1 MEADH
6 LRSDVLKSP
15 RKGKYISRRH
25 SAANV
30 PNVPAKAEGRRTSIS
45 ARRSSLVHGRP
56 AASGRRAS
64 LSDSGPGILK
74 GVSSGRRLSAD
85 NSGRRLSTDASART
99 RQGLRR
105 PSAVSVA
112 NVRRASLGSVGETL
126 QQARSE
132 AHRLS
137 QSHVYDTAKN
147 VLLPPAKDATSPRNQ
162 VKRASTTP
170 VLVPE
175 IVSLA
180 PSEELCGVQVRKPSD
195 KAKAEEYEGQHAA
208 PKMSENGKLLKQTR
222 LFSRLSDQAL
232 IDLADNGEERFLRF
246 SEVLYR
252 EGEKQNQ
259 DWLGL
264 VISGALTY
272 QIESP
277 DREKGDPLPMLQP
290 GMLFGELGALNI
302 CQART
307 STVAADVDSKVLVI
321 RSESIW
327 QAVNGSHD
335 DVKRISNECDCWRAF
350 MSCEFASM
358 CHPEVAYQLRAA
370 ATLRKVVQGEE
381 HVLGVKNQQRQLWA
395 AAVIERGQA
404 YVKETDEVMKGPDTI
419 NVVAMLGV
427 RSSCTV
433 MSHGDKGCHIAVLDR
448 TAFWNLMRYF
458 PKERE
463 VFTRWTLQQLP
474 SATADISSVPMLQYL
489 EGSQSFFRALAGS
502 IRQRVV
508 PPGSVAMTAKDVFEM
523 LVFLQQGL
531 ADILFRGHKVRELC
545 AGQSVGELN
554 LLSIQAMAGM
564 TVMATEFC
572 VLQELKKADVES
584 HLVKHPVARSRWREL
599 LKIRNVW
606 KQEGAM
612 ERQII
617 MLRDS
622 PFFGDEVSADFM
634 RLVHQ
639 QMEVRLFF
647 PEQKIQ
653 KEDDPGDVM
662 FLFCEGLVE
671 LQTAAGEKSM
681 LEAAAV
687 VGEAGLISNVE
698 GPRDVLTA
706 KTTCA
711 LMALHRMNMIDAL
724 KRFPEAKPH
733 FEAAARR
740 SRKGTHEEGE
750 QYWNIYRMSCF
761 KDCGSRF
768 LYLVDL
774 HLERHIFFSDEIV
787 VTENTEGEDMYIL
800 YSGAMDVKVKGI
812 KVGSLEGGMF
822 FGEMAVLGLVKKR
835 SATIV
840 AKSLCDVRILS
851 RKSLEEAIHEFPQE
865 LARFE
870 ELAAT
875 RNRLSLEH
883 RNGGRVRHLCSFF
896 QDCNAEFAT
905 AIADD
910 MQDRLFTAGQVIVRE
925 DSNHESLFL
934 IHQGAAA
941 VTYQGQKVSELKSG
955 DVCGEL
961 VAMGLSPVPTATVT
975 ATDTC
980 FVQELPKRSLK
991 AVLER
996 YPEQTKQL
1004 RQMAAARM
1012 EWKHSLN
1019 DLNIFEWV
1027 KNAPLPVAHLL
1038 EQLMTR
1044 WFFFC
1049 GDEMLVQGAEGDS
1062 LFLISTGSVE
1072 ILHNEKVIRALGAG
1086 DMVGELGALGVSS
1099 TRTTTV
1105 RCKDICDVYILAKA
1119 ALQQVLALYPSAQDP
1134 LRKLATVRMRS
1145 DVERMSEKHVLLHC
1159 PLFQQSSR
1167 KFLDKISEHMEDR
1180 LFMEGEDLCKEG
1192 EKGDTMFILV
1202 QGVLNVCVLK
1212 DGQNIKVN
1220 ELHKGSVIGEITV
1233 LGLANHR
1240 TATLTAQQVCLVQVL
1255 HRPILMKYLNEFPR
1269 EIVTFQ
1275 EVGASRLAKS
1285 GVSKSTLFPQQVL
1298 FKDCSPP
1305 FLDALCKQLQR
1316 KICFPGQVIV
1326 EEGTESQ
1333 EMYAIAQG
1341 EASVEKGGQRLGEIQ
1356 QGFAFGEMA
1365 VLRLTSGQPVTIKA
1379 ERMCDLQYLN
1389 CYDLETLLESY
1400 PRERERLLKVV
1411 AFMMREEL
1419 AEVTDEEVLGEV
1431 PLLAY
1436 MGEGFIKRLAAHLQV
1451 SVVRK
1456 GELIKGKKEEL
1467 FLVLLQGKACVQIDG
1482 ITLREMCEGESYGEA
1497 SALGL
1502 VPCGDSA
1509 EVRAAAGSVSLYL
1522 WVPKEAVQRALHEG
1536 AHVRD
1541 KLRGTVVVPPGIHK
1555 SALAS
1560 SALKHMK
1567 FSEDQIHQLL
1577 ARCEECFCMADKEM
1591 LSIRQS
1597 IKQMLFML
1605 SGKASYQKGEEK
1617 LNLVPGG
1624 SLVHLSKS
1632 TPSLRSPVI
1641 ATTNCKYLLLN
1652 KRVFLE
1658 FIKAQP
1664 EQERQRLLQRLESMP
1679 GQARAPATLRQMSD
1693 RIGEQCLHAAKAA
1706 LKDNM
1711 KPWDKPKA
1719 RFAATLPGAPS
1730 SMQTSHVNNAPIKVA
1745 STKSLSSHEVP
1756 KRSLPKKMD
1765 DLDKQEAMFCKDM
1778 RRLTLTA
1785 RACAKDAMRELFSLR
1800 SQADHLRAQLKNMA
1814 SGSPKADLSQS
1825 APQDFRRTR
1834 HGLPRSPRSPRVMT
1848 AR

>member
-1 MEADH
+1 
-6 LRSDVLKSP
+6 
-15 RKGKYISRRH
+15 
-25 SAANV
+25 
-30 PNVPAKAEGRRTSIS
+30 
-45 ARRSSLVHGRP
+45 
-56 AASGRRAS
+56 
-64 LSDSGPGILK
+64 
-74 GVSSGRRLSAD
+74 
-85 NSGRRLSTDASART
+85 
-99 RQGLRR
+99 
-105 PSAVSVA
+105 
-112 NVRRASLGSVGETL
+112 
-126 QQARSE
+126 
-132 AHRLS
+132 
-137 QSHVYDTAKN
+137 
-147 VLLPPAKDATSPRNQ
+147 
-162 VKRASTTP
+162 
-170 VLVPE
+170 
-175 IVSLA
+175 
-180 PSEELCGVQVRKPSD
+180 
-195 KAKAEEYEGQHAA
+195 
-208 PKMSENGKLLKQTR
+208 
-222 LFSRLSDQAL
+222 
-232 IDLADNGEERFLRF
+232 
-246 SEVLYR
+246 
-252 EGEKQNQ
+252 
-259 DWLGL
+259 
-264 VISGALTY
+264 
-272 QIESP
+272 
-277 DREKGDPLPMLQP
+277 MLQP

-448 TAFWNLMRYF
+448 RQHFGISCGIFRRNERYSPDGHF
-458 PKERE
+458 
-463 VFTRWTLQQLP
+463 
-474 SATADISSVPMLQYL
+474 SAASFGNRRHLLRPDAAVLGGVAEFLSS
-489 EGSQSFFRALAGS
+489 SC
-502 IRQRVV
+502 RQHSAESGAAWIGCHDRQ
-508 PPGSVAMTAKDVFEM
+508 GR

-812 KVGSLEGGMF
+812 KVGSLDGGMF

-1027 KNAPLPVAHLL
+1027 QNAPLPVAHLL

-1062 LFLISTGSVE
+1062 LFL
-1072 ILHNEKVIRALGAG
+1072 
-1086 DMVGELGALGVSS
+1086 
-1099 TRTTTV
+1099 
-1105 RCKDICDVYILAKA
+1105 
-1119 ALQQVLALYPSAQDP
+1119 
-1134 LRKLATVRMRS
+1134 
-1145 DVERMSEKHVLLHC
+1145 
-1159 PLFQQSSR
+1159 
-1167 KFLDKISEHMEDR
+1167 
-1180 LFMEGEDLCKEG
+1180 
-1192 EKGDTMFILV
+1192 
-1202 QGVLNVCVLK
+1202 
-1212 DGQNIKVN
+1212 
-1220 ELHKGSVIGEITV
+1220 
-1233 LGLANHR
+1233 
-1240 TATLTAQQVCLVQVL
+1240 
-1255 HRPILMKYLNEFPR
+1255 
-1269 EIVTFQ
+1269 
-1275 EVGASRLAKS
+1275 
-1285 GVSKSTLFPQQVL
+1285 
-1298 FKDCSPP
+1298 
-1305 FLDALCKQLQR
+1305 
-1316 KICFPGQVIV
+1316 
-1326 EEGTESQ
+1326 
-1333 EMYAIAQG
+1333 
-1341 EASVEKGGQRLGEIQ
+1341 
-1356 QGFAFGEMA
+1356 
-1365 VLRLTSGQPVTIKA
+1365 
-1379 ERMCDLQYLN
+1379 
-1389 CYDLETLLESY
+1389 
-1400 PRERERLLKVV
+1400 
-1411 AFMMREEL
+1411 
-1419 AEVTDEEVLGEV
+1419 
-1431 PLLAY
+1431 
-1436 MGEGFIKRLAAHLQV
+1436 
-1451 SVVRK
+1451 
-1456 GELIKGKKEEL
+1456 
-1467 FLVLLQGKACVQIDG
+1467 
-1482 ITLREMCEGESYGEA
+1482 
-1497 SALGL
+1497 
-1502 VPCGDSA
+1502 
-1509 EVRAAAGSVSLYL
+1509 
-1522 WVPKEAVQRALHEG
+1522 
-1536 AHVRD
+1536 
-1541 KLRGTVVVPPGIHK
+1541 
-1555 SALAS
+1555 
-1560 SALKHMK
+1560 
-1567 FSEDQIHQLL
+1567 
-1577 ARCEECFCMADKEM
+1577 
-1591 LSIRQS
+1591 
-1597 IKQMLFML
+1597 
-1605 SGKASYQKGEEK
+1605 
-1617 LNLVPGG
+1617 
-1624 SLVHLSKS
+1624 
-1632 TPSLRSPVI
+1632 
-1641 ATTNCKYLLLN
+1641 
-1652 KRVFLE
+1652 
-1658 FIKAQP
+1658 
-1664 EQERQRLLQRLESMP
+1664 
-1679 GQARAPATLRQMSD
+1679 
-1693 RIGEQCLHAAKAA
+1693 
-1706 LKDNM
+1706 
-1711 KPWDKPKA
+1711 
-1719 RFAATLPGAPS
+1719 
-1730 SMQTSHVNNAPIKVA
+1730 
-1745 STKSLSSHEVP
+1745 
-1756 KRSLPKKMD
+1756 
-1765 DLDKQEAMFCKDM
+1765 
-1778 RRLTLTA
+1778 
-1785 RACAKDAMRELFSLR
+1785 
-1800 SQADHLRAQLKNMA
+1800 
-1814 SGSPKADLSQS
+1814 
-1825 APQDFRRTR
+1825 
-1834 HGLPRSPRSPRVMT
+1834 RSPR
-1848 AR
+1848 ARWKFCTMRR